1 VSRSLS
7 DSPDR
12 IVAIEP
18 PTCRGCHH
26 SLAEATGATRDC
38 RQVVD
43 LPGGRAGD
51 HRIPV
56 AVQTVPLLRHRDRRG
71 LDDNS
76 DANTDV
82 LAAPGSPV
90 RIGPAALAMCVLL
103 TCGHYL
109 PVGQAAALL
118 ETLTGLHLST
128 GFTGRARRRAHHKL
142 LSGFAPHM
150 KTLLSTAPVL
160 HADETTGR
168 ANQALAYVH
177 IACTRYLT
185 MMHVGGRT
193 KEDIDEGGILP
204 DFTGVLVRDG
214 YAGYDHLPA
223 VHAWCAAHLLRDLR
237 AVSDTDP
244 TGQLWAVAMADTLTG
259 AHRAAQAAR
268 AAGAH
273 RLDPA
278 TVATLLNHY
287 LGALAKG
294 TTDNRGQHSEL
305 ATRAR
310 TLISRFRRFQDMILR
325 FGTDLTVPFTNNEAE
340 RSIRPVKVHLA
351 PPLATASASCTSGSA
366 RKAFD
371 RSRRV
376 M

>member
-1 VSRSLS
+1 
-7 DSPDR
+7 
-12 IVAIEP
+12 
-18 PTCRGCHH
+18 
-26 SLAEATGATRDC
+26 
-38 RQVVD
+38 
-43 LPGGRAGD
+43 
-51 HRIPV
+51 
-56 AVQTVPLLRHRDRRG
+56 
-71 LDDNS
+71 
-76 DANTDV
+76 
-82 LAAPGSPV
+82 
-90 RIGPAALAMCVLL
+90 
-103 TCGHYL
+103 
-109 PVGQAAALL
+109 
-118 ETLTGLHLST
+118 
-128 GFTGRARRRAHHKL
+128 
-142 LSGFAPHM
+142 M
-150 KTLLSTAPVL
+150 KTFLATAPVL
-160 HADETTGR
+160 HADQTTGR

-185 MMHVGGRT
+185 MMHVGGHT

-325 FGTDLTVPFTNNEAE
+325 FGSDLTVPFTNNEAQ
-340 RSIRPVKVHLA
+340 RSIRPVKVQQKTSGGCWRTLA
-351 PPLATASASCTSGSA
+351 GLTEFALVHSYLNTAHKWGLDKLQVLQQLFTPVSGYSVPSPQLNSYIGFSSLSPLLPPLGVVSPFDPDALRVERWRGRDAGVVVADAERLLMFGGDGFSNQRFEQVRGRRPGQRTPSRCSSASRWIRA
-366 RKAFD
+366 NP
-371 RSRRV
+371 
-376 M
+376 

>member
-1 VSRSLS
+1 
-7 DSPDR
+7 
-12 IVAIEP
+12 
-18 PTCRGCHH
+18 
-26 SLAEATGATRDC
+26 
-38 RQVVD
+38 
-43 LPGGRAGD
+43 
-51 HRIPV
+51 
-56 AVQTVPLLRHRDRRG
+56 
-71 LDDNS
+71 
-76 DANTDV
+76 
-82 LAAPGSPV
+82 
-90 RIGPAALAMCVLL
+90 
-103 TCGHYL
+103 
-109 PVGQAAALL
+109 
-118 ETLTGLHLST
+118 
-128 GFTGRARRRAHHKL
+128 
-142 LSGFAPHM
+142 M
-150 KTLLSTAPVL
+150 KTFLATAPVL
-160 HADETTGR
+160 HADQTTGR

-185 MMHVGGRT
+185 MMHVGGHT

-325 FGTDLTVPFTNNEAE
+325 FGTDLTVPFTNNEAQ
-340 RSIRPVKVHLA
+340 RSIRPVKVQQKTSGGCWRTLA
-351 PPLATASASCTSGSA
+351 GLTEFALVHSYLNTAHKWGLDKLQVLLLPPLGVVSPFDPEALRVERWRGRDAGVVVADAERLLMFGGDGFSDQRFEQVRGRRPGQRTPSRCSSASRWIRA
-366 RKAFD
+366 NP
-371 RSRRV
+371 
-376 M
+376 